1 MCVRV
6 CMSIAYVNT
15 CTSVCEER
23 AREVDCVKGSFARV
37 LFREERE
44 RERER
49 IVRVTLLFNRSR
61 EVKVLYIYSSSGE
74 DGAVKCY

>member
-1 MCVRV
+1 
-6 CMSIAYVNT
+6 MSIAYVNT

-37 LFREERE
+37 LFREKRERE

-49 IVRVTLLFNRSR
+49 ENRSCDVVVQSKPR
-61 EVKVLYIYSSSGE
+61 SEGVIYIQ
-74 DGAVKCY
+74 